1 MVSDDEDSNAPSLC
15 PQSNFL
21 QNFLSLTLPKGGSKH
36 LGTLTTLW
44 LKLLLNMSLGEDGQ
58 QMILRL
64 DGGLDLLTEMSRF
77 KHRSGPP
84 LPLLIFH
91 NICFSPASKPKV
103 LANEKVVSVLAACLE
118 NESQHAQR
126 IGAAALWALA
136 HNYQKAKTTLKNP
149 SIKRRVDEAYS
160 LAKKTFS
167 NSEENPLSAY
177 YLKCLESLTQQL
189 SSS

>member
-1 MVSDDEDSNAPSLC
+1 MEHWKVLGEESDSGGKEQGAANRSPRDQDSNALSLC

-64 DGGLDLLTEMSRF
+64 DGGLDLLAEMSRF

-91 NICFSPASKPKV
+91 NICFSPASKPKI
-103 LANEKVVSVLAACLE
+103 LANGERVCITYAVSASRTRCPRVRPAVPGVLCSGL
-118 NESQHAQR
+118 
-126 IGAAALWALA
+126 
-136 HNYQKAKTTLKNP
+136 
-149 SIKRRVDEAYS
+149 
-160 LAKKTFS
+160 
-167 NSEENPLSAY
+167 
-177 YLKCLESLTQQL
+177 
-189 SSS
+189 